1 VGPESEQE
9 KGRKPLPSRRR
20 RLLLRAL
27 PAFILVAGVAAA
39 GTAVATGALAEPEAE
54 AVETSGVSDGVDK
67 LRKAHKASL
76 ERALTAPRVLGVK
89 RETLEAIAEC
99 ESHGDP
105 RAISS
110 DGTYRGKY
118 QFAKSTWRSQGGSGD
133 PAKAPELEQDMRAA
147 ILYKAAGP
155 GPWPIC
161 GQ

>member
-1 VGPESEQE
+1 
-9 KGRKPLPSRRR
+9 
-20 RLLLRAL
+20 LLLRAL
-27 PAFILVAGVAAA
+27 PTLLLVGGVAGA
-39 GTAVATGALAEPEAE
+39 GVAVATGALSEPEAE
-54 AVETSGVSDGVDK
+54 AVETGTVSEGVAK
-67 LRKAHKASL
+67 LRKAHRASL
-76 ERALTAPRVLGVK
+76 REAAKAPRVLGVK
-89 RETLEAIAEC
+89 RKTLEAIAEC

-105 RAISS
+105 RAVSS

-147 ILYKAAGP
+147 ILYKAAGS